1 MDIKESYSMG
11 KKSKKK
17 SKKNSQRNFIKQ
29 GGGGGGS
36 KAVYKLYKKTG
47 EMVRGAFPYDDHF
60 CDDHDTDDDS
70 MNGTVSL

>member
-1 MDIKESYSMG
+1 MG

-29 GGGGGGS
+29 GGGGS

-47 EMVRGAFPYDDHF
+47 EMVRAAFPKA
-60 CDDHDTDDDS
+60 
-70 MNGTVSL
+70 V